1 MKIRTNYVSN
11 SSSSSFIIRCWTEL
25 PDEIKYQLEHYNST
39 AKKILKY
46 NDELPEN
53 FFGYLDDEYCPW
65 EFYPSEDTGVCELYT
80 SCDNFNMKAL
90 LQYLG
95 VPFIVQQDGGV

>member
-11 SSSSSFIIRCWTEL
+11 SSSSSFVIRGWSSL
-25 PDEIKYQLEHYNST
+25 SDKLKYKLENYNAT
-39 AKKILKY
+39 AKKILKD
-46 NDELPEN
+46 NIDLPDD

-65 EFYPSEDTGVCELYT
+65 EFYPDDDTDTCDVCT
-80 SCDNFNMKAL
+80 TCDNFDMKAL

-95 VPFIVQQDGGV
+95 VPFVIRQDGGV